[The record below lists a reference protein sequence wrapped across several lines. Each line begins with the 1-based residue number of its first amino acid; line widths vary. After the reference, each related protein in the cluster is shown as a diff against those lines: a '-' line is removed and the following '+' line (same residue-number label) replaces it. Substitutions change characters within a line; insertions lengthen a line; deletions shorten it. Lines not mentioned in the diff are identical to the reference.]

1 MRKSYWIVLV
11 ALSTLFGSIAIA
23 QQRPAAPAKPAAPA
37 APAAQ
42 AKPATGAPVGYV
54 TPASIQELMLSI
66 VDPTGDA
73 LWDSVSVSI
82 TSAGSKETR
91 PRTDAEW
98 LAVRDKAMLL
108 AEAGNLLK
116 IPGRRVGPATPIR
129 GLKPETPG
137 PDDLSPAQVEILLK
151 ANRAPF
157 DAFAQKLTDA
167 ALVAL
172 KAVDARNVDGMYE
185 AGDVIDQACE
195 NCHLNYWYPGPKSP
209 IRNLL
214 KK

>member
-1 MRKSYWIVLV
+1 MRRSYWIVLI
-11 ALSTLFGSIAIA
+11 ALSTSFGTLAIA
-23 QQRPAAPAKPAAPA
+23 QQKPAAPAKPAEAAAPA
-37 APAAQ
+37 APAA
-42 AKPATGAPVGYV
+42 VGY
-54 TPASIQELMLSI
+54 TTTASIQELMLSI
-66 VDPTGDA
+66 VDPTGDS

-82 TSAGSKETR
+82 TGAGSKETR

-98 LAVRDKAMLL
+98 LAVRDKALLL

-116 IPGRRVGPATPIR
+116 IPGRRVGPVTPIR
-129 GLKPETPG
+129 GIKPETPG
-137 PDDLSPAQVEILLK
+137 PDDLTPAQVEILLK
-151 ANRAPF
+151 MNRAPF
-157 DAFAQKLTDA
+157 NAFAQKLTEA

-185 AGDVIDQACE
+185 AGDAIDQACE

-209 IRNLL
+209 IRNAF